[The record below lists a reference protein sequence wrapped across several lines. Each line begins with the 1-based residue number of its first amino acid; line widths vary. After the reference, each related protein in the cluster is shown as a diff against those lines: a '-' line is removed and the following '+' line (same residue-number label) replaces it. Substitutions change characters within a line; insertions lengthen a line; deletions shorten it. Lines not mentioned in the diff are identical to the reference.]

1 MRAFPESH
9 GNTNRIP
16 DMGIARPHAR
26 MLDLV
31 LPRTRRGQE
40 IDRGSLPFQER
51 RVRMTA
57 KERRRANRRKKHER
71 EAMLEM
77 RNMCGN
83 KDLTPYNAILQM
95 RTNGKA
101 EIRLK

>member
-1 MRAFPESH
+1 
-9 GNTNRIP
+9 
-16 DMGIARPHAR
+16 
-26 MLDLV
+26 
-31 LPRTRRGQE
+31 
-40 IDRGSLPFQER
+40 
-51 RVRMTA
+51 MTA

-71 EAMLEM
+71 EAMLQM
-77 RNMCGN
+77 RNLGGN

>member
-1 MRAFPESH
+1 
-9 GNTNRIP
+9 
-16 DMGIARPHAR
+16 
-26 MLDLV
+26 
-31 LPRTRRGQE
+31 
-40 IDRGSLPFQER
+40 
-51 RVRMTA
+51 MTS

-77 RNMCGN
+77 RNMYGN
-83 KDLTPYNAILQM
+83 RDLTPYNAILQM

>member
-1 MRAFPESH
+1 
-9 GNTNRIP
+9 
-16 DMGIARPHAR
+16 
-26 MLDLV
+26 
-31 LPRTRRGQE
+31 
-40 IDRGSLPFQER
+40 
-51 RVRMTA
+51 MTA

-83 KDLTPYNAILQM
+83 KDLTPYNAIMQM

-101 EIRLK
+101 EILFSNAYARRSATIITVAAIHGAELPPTNPASAETRYSNQTM

>member
-1 MRAFPESH
+1 
-9 GNTNRIP
+9 
-16 DMGIARPHAR
+16 
-26 MLDLV
+26 
-31 LPRTRRGQE
+31 
-40 IDRGSLPFQER
+40 
-51 RVRMTA
+51 MTA

-101 EIRLK
+101 EVRLK

>member
-16 DMGIARPHAR
+16 DMGIAGHTPECWIWSY
-26 MLDLV
+26 
-31 LPRTRRGQE
+31 PERGGGKKS
-40 IDRGSLPFQER
+40 IGVVYPFQER

>member
-1 MRAFPESH
+1 MC
-9 GNTNRIP
+9 
-16 DMGIARPHAR
+16 
-26 MLDLV
+26 
-31 LPRTRRGQE
+31 
-40 IDRGSLPFQER
+40 
-51 RVRMTA
+51 MTS
-57 KERRRANRRKKHER
+57 KERRRANRRRKHER